1 MGKKKK
7 SVSQVVIA
15 QSDTSDDPKPETD
28 TKLEETKLEKNENTT
43 TEISITTE
51 NAPSTEETC
60 QIHTTKKEQLNEDTP
75 ILSNTED
82 AVEPKPENDKKEQED
97 ESKTVETTTSENSV
111 ELKEIQIKPNEDE
124 PIKNTKTN
132 CSKGW
137 CMIL

>member
-7 SVSQVVIA
+7 SVSQVIV
-15 QSDTSDDPKPETD
+15 QSDNSDDLKPETD
-28 TKLEETKLEKNENTT
+28 TILEETEKTTTAEILMPVENALTPTEDNTSPIQTVEKEEKNQL
-43 TEISITTE
+43 TED
-51 NAPSTEETC
+51 A
-60 QIHTTKKEQLNEDTP
+60 P
-75 ILSNTED
+75 ILSKTD
-82 AVEPKPENDKKEQED
+82 DVVAEPKAENDKKEQEN

-124 PIKNTKTN
+124 PITKTN

>member
-15 QSDTSDDPKPETD
+15 QSDTSDDLKPETD
-28 TKLEETKLEKNENTT
+28 AKLEETKLEEN
-43 TEISITTE
+43 EISIT
-51 NAPSTEETC
+51 APPAEETC
-60 QIHTTKKEQLNEDTP
+60 QIQMAEKEQLNEDTP

-82 AVEPKPENDKKEQED
+82 IGEPKPENDKNEQEED
-97 ESKTVETTTSENSV
+97 DSKTVETTTSENSV
-111 ELKEIQIKPNEDE
+111 ELKEIQIKPEDE
-124 PIKNTKTN
+124 PLKKTKTN

>member
-15 QSDTSDDPKPETD
+15 QSDTSDDLKPETD
-28 TKLEETKLEKNENTT
+28 TNLEETKLEENEKNTS
-43 TEISITTE
+43 EISITT
-51 NAPSTEETC
+51 PTPTEETC
-60 QIHTTKKEQLNEDTP
+60 QNRTAETEQLNEDTP

-82 AVEPKPENDKKEQED
+82 AVEHKPENDQKVDEVKE

-111 ELKEIQIKPNEDE
+111 ELKEIQIKPEDE
-124 PIKNTKTN
+124 PNKKTRTN

-137 CMIL
+137 CVIL